1 MRFVVVLA
9 ILATLFACDP
19 EYNITFVN
27 YSDTDL
33 CWYESD
39 AHIGDE
45 DWCGHVGATQTKV
58 YLGGPCNG
66 TDRKLVLL
74 TLGVSGDVIYR
85 REATC
90 AQWGAA
96 VVTITGTKGALE
108 ITDMIEES
116 SPSPN

>member
-1 MRFVVVLA
+1 MRVVVVLA
-9 ILATLFACDP
+9 LLATLFACGS

-27 YSDTDL
+27 HSDTDL
-33 CWYESD
+33 CWYESEV
-39 AHIGDE
+39 HIGE
-45 DWCGHVGATQTKV
+45 TDWCGHVGATQTKV

-74 TLGVSGDVIYR
+74 TVGLSGDVVYR
-85 REATC
+85 RDATC

-96 VVTITGTKGALE
+96 VVTITGTKGALD
-108 ITDMIEES
+108 ITDGIVES